1 MLKANSKK
9 ARQNLM
15 EYIREY
21 AENAIMEYHK
31 DGEQAAEKNGF
42 FNSIYQIFR
51 EEEKHNLKWYRTPES
66 EIFKEWAQGLPLNG
80 LFCYYCN
87 RSAVD
92 DLGAIL
98 EETEEE
104 KSRFTE
110 SQAEEMLTRLIYT
123 RVKSE
128 AAREEEERR

>member
-9 ARQNLM
+9 ARENLM
-15 EYIREY
+15 KYIEEYTADKVEEY
-21 AENAIMEYHK
+21 EELENMSN
-31 DGEQAAEKNGF
+31 AAAV
-42 FNSIYQIFR
+42 Y
-51 EEEKHNLKWYRTPES
+51 
-66 EIFKEWAQGLPLNG
+66 EIFKIEKQPNCPYYKRFPESKVFEDWAQGLAMNG
-80 LFCYYCN
+80 LFLYYYN

-104 KSRFTE
+104 KARYTE
-110 SQAEEMLTRLIYT
+110 EQAAQFLTNLIYN

-128 AAREEEERR
+128 AEKEELERR